1 MIWVIAGTLDGRTL
15 AVDIQERTGED
26 VLVTVVSQYGAE
38 LAAHKGITVHTGRLD
53 QQAMQNLIKEHNVR
67 LLIDASHPYAAVVT
81 ATAQDAAKAV
91 GIPFVR
97 FERKEVPL
105 PEYDKLHIVVD
116 EVEAANLAGKLA
128 KENNNHVY
136 LTTGSKTMH
145 IFAKSEALQDCEVW
159 TRILPTAEVLQMME
173 DLNVSPKRIVA
184 VQGPFS
190 YDMNRIMFHDTKA
203 SVVVMKNSG
212 LVGGADTKLQAAM
225 DLGIHVIVLI
235 DPVLNLK
242 VTWYQ
247 RMMNFSNY
255 GRTLMDYVKNPK
267 EIEDKSMQIIYDYV
281 KDLGLTDDE
290 VRVVS
295 RTVHA
300 SGDVEYAQLVK
311 MSPDAV
317 QKGIEALENG
327 ANIYTDVE
335 MVRTGISKPALK
347 IRGNEVHCLIK
358 DENVAKMAKELGVTR
373 SIAAMRTFGKQLEG
387 QIVAIGNA
395 PTALY
400 EVLRLALEEGIKPAL
415 IIGIP
420 VGFVGAAESKDYLM
434 EVSPVPYITVKGN
447 KGGSP
452 IAASVCNA
460 LLYTDVKRNDMLFV
474 EGKESK

>member
-1 MIWVIAGTLDGRTL
+1 
-15 AVDIQERTGED
+15 
-26 VLVTVVSQYGAE
+26 
-38 LAAHKGITVHTGRLD
+38 
-53 QQAMQNLIKEHNVR
+53 
-67 LLIDASHPYAAVVT
+67 
-81 ATAQDAAKAV
+81 
-91 GIPFVR
+91 
-97 FERKEVPL
+97 
-105 PEYDKLHIVVD
+105 
-116 EVEAANLAGKLA
+116 
-128 KENNNHVY
+128 
-136 LTTGSKTMH
+136 
-145 IFAKSEALQDCEVW
+145 
-159 TRILPTAEVLQMME
+159 
-173 DLNVSPKRIVA
+173 
-184 VQGPFS
+184 
-190 YDMNRIMFHDTKA
+190 
-203 SVVVMKNSG
+203 
-212 LVGGADTKLQAAM
+212 
-225 DLGIHVIVLI
+225 
-235 DPVLNLK
+235 
-242 VTWYQ
+242 
-247 RMMNFSNY
+247 
-255 GRTLMDYVKNPK
+255 MDYVKNPK

-300 SGDVEYAQLVK
+300 SGDVEYAQLVR
-311 MSPDAV
+311 MSPGAV

-400 EVLRLALEEGIKPAL
+400 EVLRLALEEGIKP
-415 IIGIP
+415 

>member
-1 MIWVIAGTLDGRTL
+1 
-15 AVDIQERTGED
+15 
-26 VLVTVVSQYGAE
+26 
-38 LAAHKGITVHTGRLD
+38 
-53 QQAMQNLIKEHNVR
+53 
-67 LLIDASHPYAAVVT
+67 
-81 ATAQDAAKAV
+81 
-91 GIPFVR
+91 
-97 FERKEVPL
+97 
-105 PEYDKLHIVVD
+105 
-116 EVEAANLAGKLA
+116 
-128 KENNNHVY
+128 
-136 LTTGSKTMH
+136 
-145 IFAKSEALQDCEVW
+145 
-159 TRILPTAEVLQMME
+159 
-173 DLNVSPKRIVA
+173 
-184 VQGPFS
+184 
-190 YDMNRIMFHDTKA
+190 
-203 SVVVMKNSG
+203 
-212 LVGGADTKLQAAM
+212 
-225 DLGIHVIVLI
+225 
-235 DPVLNLK
+235 
-242 VTWYQ
+242 
-247 RMMNFSNY
+247 
-255 GRTLMDYVKNPK
+255 MDYVKNPK
-267 EIEDKSMQIIYDYV
+267 AIEDKSMEIIYDYV

-317 QKGIEALENG
+317 QKGIEALDNG
-327 ANIYTDVE
+327 ADIYTDVE
-335 MVRTGISKPALK
+335 MVRTGISQQVFVLFLLY
-347 IRGNEVHCLIK
+347 RNNEVHCLIK

>member
-15 AVDIQERTGED
+15 AVEIQERTGED

-53 QQAMQNLIKEHNVR
+53 QQAMQNLIKEHDVR

-225 DLGIHVIVLI
+225 DLGIHVIVI
-235 DPVLNLK
+235 DRP
-242 VTWYQ
+242 
-247 RMMNFSNY
+247 R
-255 GRTLMDYVKNPK
+255 VKL
-267 EIEDKSMQIIYDYV
+267 ESH
-281 KDLGLTDDE
+281 
-290 VRVVS
+290 VVS
-295 RTVHA
+295 SNDEFFKLWEDT
-300 SGDVEYAQLVK
+300 
-311 MSPDAV
+311 
-317 QKGIEALENG
+317 NG
-327 ANIYTDVE
+327 
-335 MVRTGISKPALK
+335 
-347 IRGNEVHCLIK
+347 
-358 DENVAKMAKELGVTR
+358 
-373 SIAAMRTFGKQLEG
+373 
-387 QIVAIGNA
+387 
-395 PTALY
+395 
-400 EVLRLALEEGIKPAL
+400 LR
-415 IIGIP
+415 
-420 VGFVGAAESKDYLM
+420 
-434 EVSPVPYITVKGN
+434 
-447 KGGSP
+447 
-452 IAASVCNA
+452 
-460 LLYTDVKRNDMLFV
+460 
-474 EGKESK
+474 

>member
-15 AVDIQERTGED
+15 AVDIQKRTGED
-26 VLVTVVSQYGAE
+26 MLVTVVSQYGAE

-53 QQAMQNLIKEHNVR
+53 QEAMQNLIKEHNVR
-67 LLIDASHPYAAVVT
+67 LLIDASHPYAAIVT
-81 ATAQDAAKAV
+81 ATAQDAAKAK

-105 PEYDKLHIVVD
+105 PDYDKLHIVVD

-173 DLNVSPKRIVA
+173 DLNVSPKRIIA

-225 DLGIHVIVLI
+225 DLGIHVIVI
-235 DPVLNLK
+235 DRPRVKLESH
-242 VTWYQ
+242 VYQ

-373 SIAAMRTFGKQLEG
+373 SIAAMRTFGKQLED
-387 QIVAIGNA
+387 
-395 PTALY
+395 
-400 EVLRLALEEGIKPAL
+400 K
-415 IIGIP
+415 
-420 VGFVGAAESKDYLM
+420 S
-434 EVSPVPYITVKGN
+434 
-447 KGGSP
+447 
-452 IAASVCNA
+452 
-460 LLYTDVKRNDMLFV
+460 
-474 EGKESK
+474 

>member
-1 MIWVIAGTLDGRTL
+1 
-15 AVDIQERTGED
+15 
-26 VLVTVVSQYGAE
+26 
-38 LAAHKGITVHTGRLD
+38 
-53 QQAMQNLIKEHNVR
+53 
-67 LLIDASHPYAAVVT
+67 
-81 ATAQDAAKAV
+81 
-91 GIPFVR
+91 
-97 FERKEVPL
+97 
-105 PEYDKLHIVVD
+105 
-116 EVEAANLAGKLA
+116 
-128 KENNNHVY
+128 
-136 LTTGSKTMH
+136 
-145 IFAKSEALQDCEVW
+145 
-159 TRILPTAEVLQMME
+159 
-173 DLNVSPKRIVA
+173 
-184 VQGPFS
+184 
-190 YDMNRIMFHDTKA
+190 
-203 SVVVMKNSG
+203 
-212 LVGGADTKLQAAM
+212 
-225 DLGIHVIVLI
+225 
-235 DPVLNLK
+235 
-242 VTWYQ
+242 
-247 RMMNFSNY
+247 
-255 GRTLMDYVKNPK
+255 MDYVKNPK
-267 EIEDKSMQIIYDYV
+267 AIEDKSMEIIYDYV

-317 QKGIEALENG
+317 QKGIEALDNG
-327 ANIYTDVE
+327 ADIYTDVE

-347 IRGNEVHCLIK
+347 LRGNEVHCL
-358 DENVAKMAKELGVTR
+358 TR